1 MKVSEFVDGYKKN
14 ATDNLK
20 RAYVKKNIVVKNY
33 IPFVEKQA
41 HVDRI
46 INATSYDID
55 ADGNRKDIKI
65 NSSARYLFTIMTVV
79 SLYTNIDVDFSSIH
93 TEYDLLCENDLI
105 PLLLNLDSPNESIIP
120 VTDYMEFNTILNMK
134 FDDFVR
140 NNLSTEAFISGQV
153 TRFGTLTG
161 TVLNPVLD
169 RLAEAIENVDD
180 KKIEKLIASFG
191 KLMNK

>member
-1 MKVSEFVDGYKKN
+1 M
-14 ATDNLK
+14 
-20 RAYVKKNIVVKNY
+20 
-33 IPFVEKQA
+33 
-41 HVDRI
+41 
-46 INATSYDID
+46 
-55 ADGNRKDIKI
+55 
-65 NSSARYLFTIMTVV
+65 
-79 SLYTNIDVDFSSIH
+79 
-93 TEYDLLCENDLI
+93 
-105 PLLLNLDSPNESIIP
+105 DSPNESIIP
-120 VTDYMEFNTILNMK
+120 VADYMEFNTILNMK

-180 KKIEKLIASFG
+180 KKIEKLIAGFG